1 MTLNKAKF
9 QIGIFQK
16 FFPMYLIRYNPML
29 INVTHSMSCKQGP
42 ITLKNLKTKTPQNNN
57 IYG

>member
-9 QIGIFQK
+9 QIGIFQV

-42 ITLKNLKTKTPQNNN
+42 ITLKNLKTKTPQNN
-57 IYG
+57 G